1 MPVPLPLGEINVV
14 APGGVYEIKNPSE
27 KVGESTRAVAL
38 KQKSPGQKT
47 NVAEFFEAQVVIK
60 TDQ

>member
-1 MPVPLPLGEINVV
+1 MVLGL
-14 APGGVYEIKNPSE
+14 E

-47 NVAEFFEAQVVIK
+47 NTAEFFEAQVVIK
-60 TDQ
+60 TDK